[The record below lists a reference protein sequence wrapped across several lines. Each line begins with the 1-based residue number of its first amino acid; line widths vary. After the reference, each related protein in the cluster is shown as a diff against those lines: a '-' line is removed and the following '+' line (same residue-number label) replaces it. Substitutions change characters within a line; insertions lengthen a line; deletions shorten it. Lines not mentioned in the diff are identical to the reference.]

1 MLGASAPRPSPH
13 VLLSCSF
20 LLLVLLVSS
29 PHSSE
34 SEARTSPDVGLAGD
48 TLQYGA
54 RKLLVTDNPVTP
66 SPPAPVSGPPIG
78 PGLVATPPTSV

>member
-1 MLGASAPRPSPH
+1 MRGTSPPRPSLH
-13 VLLSCSF
+13 LLICGL

-34 SEARTSPDVGLAGD
+34 ARTSPDVYLAAS
-48 TLQYGA
+48 TPLQYGT
-54 RKLLVTDNPVTP
+54 RKLLGTDNPITS

-78 PGLVATPPTSV
+78 PGLVITPPPSV

>member
-13 VLLSCSF
+13 LLLSCF
-20 LLLVLLVSS
+20 LLLVLLVYS
-29 PHSSE
+29 PHS
-34 SEARTSPDVGLAGD
+34 SEARTSPDVDLAGD

-54 RKLLVTDNPVTP
+54 RKLLVTENPVTP

-78 PGLVATPPTSV
+78 PGLVVTPPPSV